1 MGLTCPRMLAFDDY
15 QQQLRHELVTAYGNL
30 RISVEVL
37 RIERDPKA
45 ILGWLLSIDRAA
57 DRCAALAAQLEDV
70 VVLGSGE
77 GGGDVSRAAEHS

>member
-1 MGLTCPRMLAFDDY
+1 MLAFDDY

-37 RIERDPKA
+37 QIERDPKA

-57 DRCAALAAQLEDV
+57 DRCATLAAQIEDAV
-70 VVLGSGE
+70 VAGSGE
-77 GGGDVSRAAEHS
+77 SGADVSPPVKHS